1 MEESTKRMSRD
12 HGQKPQSNIGYVAM
26 QSQKYALGEL
36 KMMVSLV
43 QTIGIQGDLNRKLIP
58 IPKQSQ

>member
-1 MEESTKRMSRD
+1 MEESTKRMSRG
-12 HGQKPQSNIGYVAM
+12 HGQKPQSNIGYVAT
-26 QSQKYALGEL
+26 QSQKYALREL

>member
-1 MEESTKRMSRD
+1 MEESTKRKSRD

-26 QSQKYALGEL
+26 QSQKYALREL

-43 QTIGIQGDLNRKLIP
+43 QTIGIQGDLNRKLIL

>member
-1 MEESTKRMSRD
+1 
-12 HGQKPQSNIGYVAM
+12 M
-26 QSQKYALGEL
+26 QGQKYALREL

-58 IPKQSQ
+58 TPKQSQ